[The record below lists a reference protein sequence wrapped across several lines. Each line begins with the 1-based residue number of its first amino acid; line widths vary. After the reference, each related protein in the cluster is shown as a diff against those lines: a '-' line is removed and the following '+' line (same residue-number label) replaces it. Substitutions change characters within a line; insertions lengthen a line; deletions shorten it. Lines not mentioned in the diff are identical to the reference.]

1 MSLFDNA
8 LRFARMLN
16 PDYQPGTIEPQKR
29 PTSIP
34 MRVLRDRFPVTLK
47 IGYQPT
53 PHYRRDGELR
63 KHQPKY
69 VEPGSLAYV
78 RLECDGN
85 LKLYPFAM
93 AGTGYEIVH
102 DAIEGEHFE
111 FDVPAIERELKE
123 ERESEQRRLDRYGY

>member
-1 MSLFDNA
+1 MSNELFDHV
-8 LRFARMLN
+8 LRFAQTLDPSFRA
-16 PDYQPGTIEPQKR
+16 GTIEPQKR

-53 PHYRRDGELR
+53 PHYRRDGELK

-69 VEPGSLAYV
+69 VEPGSVAYV

-93 AGTGYEIVH
+93 AGTGYEIIH
-102 DAIEGEHFE
+102 DAIEGEHFD
-111 FDVPAIERELKE
+111 FNVPAIEREL
-123 ERESEQRRLDRYGY
+123 EREREIERLDRYRY